1 MAVYC
6 SARLGITAAAIALTA
21 ALLMAC
27 ALVGESREACV
38 DDDRVL
44 KLGFY
49 AYFSPISYSADEAPD
64 SPGFDD
70 HRGYEADLLSALEAM
85 QGVGVSFTRRGIA
98 AWDDIWLASASSEFD
113 VIGGGITILD
123 SRTRDF
129 EGKEAVVFTSGH
141 VTFRQ
146 SLLTR
151 AEDATRFAGYG
162 DLTGDVRVGVLA
174 DTTGE
179 ARLLQ
184 LTGLADADG
193 VLAAGVTIDTPRG
206 TVVADGSPAYVITA
220 ASESD
225 VLAAR
230 RLLRPPSA
238 NMPQVVYLGDELGES
253 ELLDALSDGSID
265 ALARGEIGNRDAAHA
280 HGESFAVALLD
291 DAVERG
297 GFTLAAKDAELTS
310 CLSDRLDYLT
320 DGMTIGYS
328 EWIADPSVFMRRAE
342 AWEGG

>member
-1 MAVYC
+1 MM
-6 SARLGITAAAIALTA
+6 ALTMVV
-21 ALLMAC
+21 LMAC
-27 ALVGESREACV
+27 APVGETREACV

-49 AYFSPISYSADEAPD
+49 AYFSPVSYSADEAPG

-113 VIGGGITILD
+113 VIGGGITILE
-123 SRTRDF
+123 SRTRDADG
-129 EGKEAVVFTSGH
+129 EEAVVFTSGH

-151 AEDATRFAGYG
+151 AEDSIRFAGYG

-193 VLAAGVTIDTPRG
+193 VLAAGVSVDTPQG

-225 VLAAR
+225 VLAQR
-230 RLLRPPSA
+230 RLLRPPSDD
-238 NMPQVVYLGDELGES
+238 MPQVAYLGGELGES
-253 ELLDALSDGSID
+253 ELLTALSDGSID

-280 HGESFAVALLD
+280 FGESFAVALLD

-297 GFTLAAKDAELTS
+297 GFTLAVKDAKLAS
-310 CLSDRLDYLT
+310 CLSDKLDYLT
-320 DGMTIGYS
+320 DGMNIGYA
-328 EWIADPSVFMRRAE
+328 EWLADPAVFLRRAE
-342 AWEGG
+342 AWPES

>member
-1 MAVYC
+1 MTVNG
-6 SARLGITAAAIALTA
+6 SARLGVTAAAIALTA

-27 ALVGESREACV
+27 ASVGDSREACV
-38 DDDRVL
+38 EDDRVL
-44 KLGFY
+44 RLGFY
-49 AYFSPISYSADEAPD
+49 AYFSPVSYSSDEAPG

-98 AWDDIWLASASSEFD
+98 AWDDIWLAPASSEFD
-113 VIGGGITILD
+113 VVGGGITILD
-123 SRTRDF
+123 SRTRDS
-129 EGKEAVVFTSGH
+129 EGTEAVVFTSGH

-151 AEDATRFAGYG
+151 AEDASRFAGYG

-184 LTGLADADG
+184 LTGLANADG
-193 VLAAGVTIDTPRG
+193 VLAAGVSVETPRG

-220 ASESD
+220 ATESD

-230 RLLRPPSA
+230 RLLRPPSGDL
-238 NMPQVVYLGDELGES
+238 PQVVYLGEELGES
-253 ELLDALSDGSID
+253 ELLDALSGGGID
-265 ALARGEIGNRDAAHA
+265 ALARGEIGNRDAAHTY
-280 HGESFAVALLD
+280 GESFAVALLD
-291 DAVERG
+291 DAVEPG
-297 GFTLAAKDAELTS
+297 GFTLAAKDAELAS

-320 DGMTIGYS
+320 DGMNIGYA
-328 EWIADPSVFMRRAE
+328 EWLADPAVFMRRAG
-342 AWEGG
+342 AWDGG